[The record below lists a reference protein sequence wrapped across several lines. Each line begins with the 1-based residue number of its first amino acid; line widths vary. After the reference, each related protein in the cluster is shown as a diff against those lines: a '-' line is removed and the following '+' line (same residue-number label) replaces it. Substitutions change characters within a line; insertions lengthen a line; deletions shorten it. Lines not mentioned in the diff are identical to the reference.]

1 MAGLGRGLD
10 ALISSANKQN
20 LKNTENV
27 NDDMLVSL
35 PVDILIPGKYQPR
48 QKIDEETLQELTE
61 SVKQQGIIQPIIVR
75 KISEVQYEILAGE
88 RRWRAA
94 IRAHLP
100 NVPAIVKNVE
110 DRNAIAIAIVEN
122 IQRKNLNVIEESNVL
137 KRLIDEFSLT
147 HDEVANIIGKSRAQ
161 VTNLLR
167 LNDLESSVKEL
178 VTDGKIDMG
187 HARALLV
194 LDPETQIKVANLIVS
209 KDFTV
214 RETEN
219 YIRKLQNNDSNEQK
233 TSVPVKDQNIV
244 EWESSIREKIG
255 CSKFQ
260 FIAGTKGTGKIVISY
275 KNNDEL
281 ENLRNFFN
289 K

>member
-167 LNDLESSVKEL
+167 LNDLES
-178 VTDGKIDMG
+178 
-187 HARALLV
+187 
-194 LDPETQIKVANLIVS
+194 
-209 KDFTV
+209 
-214 RETEN
+214 
-219 YIRKLQNNDSNEQK
+219 
-233 TSVPVKDQNIV
+233 VPVKDQNIV

>member
-1 MAGLGRGLD
+1 MDLL
-10 ALISSANKQN
+10 LF
-20 LKNTENV
+20 
-27 NDDMLVSL
+27 
-35 PVDILIPGKYQPR
+35 
-48 QKIDEETLQELTE
+48 
-61 SVKQQGIIQPIIVR
+61 
-75 KISEVQYEILAGE
+75 
-88 RRWRAA
+88 
-94 IRAHLP
+94 
-100 NVPAIVKNVE
+100 
-110 DRNAIAIAIVEN
+110 
-122 IQRKNLNVIEESNVL
+122 VI
-137 KRLIDEFSLT
+137 
-147 HDEVANIIGKSRAQ
+147 
-161 VTNLLR
+161 
-167 LNDLESSVKEL
+167 
-178 VTDGKIDMG
+178 
-187 HARALLV
+187 
-194 LDPETQIKVANLIVS
+194 
-209 KDFTV
+209 